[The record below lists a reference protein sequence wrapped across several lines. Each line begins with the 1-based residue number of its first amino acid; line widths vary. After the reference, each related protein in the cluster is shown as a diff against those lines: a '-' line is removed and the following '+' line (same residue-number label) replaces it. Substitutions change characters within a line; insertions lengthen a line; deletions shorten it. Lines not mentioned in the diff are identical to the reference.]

1 MKKQISLCLFLAFSP
16 IAQAWA
22 QEASQTIQSKIEH
35 VTVFFSGA
43 QVKRLAQNIPLSIG
57 KTELVF
63 KDLPQNLDKQS
74 LQVQGE
80 GDFTILSVM
89 PRTHFSESVGKRD
102 TIVDLE
108 KQKEVLEDRI
118 KLDKNQLEVLN
129 QEEAFIKRNQVQ
141 ILGIGNSPLKF
152 EDLKQAIEFQ
162 RLRLADIFNK
172 KFEIEKDLS
181 TLNLSLLSITSQL
194 QDRSVQKSRITSEV
208 VVLVNSKTA
217 TPIKR
222 LELSYIIPNAA
233 WKPSYDLRVKDIGAP
248 LSMQVKATVLQ
259 NSGED
264 WKEVKLSLSTSNPTE
279 SGLKP
284 ELSPW
289 RLQYYRSQPLAYALT
304 PQDGY
309 LANFKRNPSIT
320 QVSGRITDSQGEPLI
335 GAVVVAKGTNVGAT
349 TDINGRYTLTL
360 PPNSHVLS
368 VSFVGFNG
376 KEVGIQASNMDISLD
391 DGAALQEVVVTAL
404 GRKEKPRK
412 TLKDAAP
419 TEPEVEETVKAT
431 TVSYDIDLPYT
442 VLTGSRPQTVDIKDL
457 SVPALYQYYVVP
469 KLDKDAFLVA
479 QIVDWEQYQLLSGEA
494 NLFFE
499 GTYTGKTL
507 LNTLTTDDTLRLS
520 LGRDKNVVVTR
531 TKLKDFSKTKFL
543 SDKRQ
548 TSRAF
553 DIAIRNKRAQNLNI
567 IVEDQIPISSNNAIE
582 VTAETGDA
590 EVDLN
595 TGKLVW
601 RLEVSAN
608 KERKVKF
615 NYTVRYPKGETI
627 LFE

>member
-1 MKKQISLCLFLAFSP
+1 
-16 IAQAWA
+16 
-22 QEASQTIQSKIEH
+22 
-35 VTVFFSGA
+35 
-43 QVKRLAQNIPLSIG
+43 
-57 KTELVF
+57 
-63 KDLPQNLDKQS
+63 
-74 LQVQGE
+74 
-80 GDFTILSVM
+80 
-89 PRTHFSESVGKRD
+89 
-102 TIVDLE
+102 
-108 KQKEVLEDRI
+108 
-118 KLDKNQLEVLN
+118 
-129 QEEAFIKRNQVQ
+129 
-141 ILGIGNSPLKF
+141 
-152 EDLKQAIEFQ
+152 
-162 RLRLADIFNK
+162 
-172 KFEIEKDLS
+172 
-181 TLNLSLLSITSQL
+181 
-194 QDRSVQKSRITSEV
+194 
-208 VVLVNSKTA
+208 
-217 TPIKR
+217 
-222 LELSYIIPNAA
+222 
-233 WKPSYDLRVKDIGAP
+233 
-248 LSMQVKATVLQ
+248 
-259 NSGED
+259 
-264 WKEVKLSLSTSNPTE
+264 
-279 SGLKP
+279 
-284 ELSPW
+284 
-289 RLQYYRSQPLAYALT
+289 
-304 PQDGY
+304 
-309 LANFKRNPSIT
+309 
-320 QVSGRITDSQGEPLI
+320 
-335 GAVVVAKGTNVGAT
+335 
-349 TDINGRYTLTL
+349 
-360 PPNSHVLS
+360 
-368 VSFVGFNG
+368 
-376 KEVGIQASNMDISLD
+376 
-391 DGAALQEVVVTAL
+391 
-404 GRKEKPRK
+404 
-412 TLKDAAP
+412 
-419 TEPEVEETVKAT
+419 
-431 TVSYDIDLPYT
+431 VSYDIDLPYT